1 MSAVFDFD
9 RRAAEAYP
17 LFMSAALEE
26 LRSKL
31 GHLSKAEQAQLVAWA
46 LIESADAVPG
56 IEATPGVCGGS
67 ARVVRTRIPVW
78 TLEVARRQGMS
89 EGEILMAFP
98 SLRAEDLVHAWAYSR
113 AHAEEIARDIQAN
126 EEV

>member
-1 MSAVFDFD
+1 MSAD
-9 RRAAEAYP
+9 
-17 LFMSAALEE
+17 LEE
-26 LRSKL
+26 VRSRL
-31 GHLSKAEQAQLVAWA
+31 GRLSKPEQAQVLAWA
-46 LIESADAVPG
+46 MIESADAVPG

-78 TLEVARRQGMS
+78 TLEAARQQGLS

-113 AHAEEIARDIQAN
+113 AHSEEIARDLQAN
-126 EEV
+126 EEP